1 MQKLGKEAGQAL
13 ERAAQIQAEKINE
26 PDDAANT
33 WQEAFKA
40 YRKTDPQDAARVLQL
55 AINHYT
61 SKGNFRRAATQ
72 QQSLAEVW
80 ENEVGDQKMA
90 LDAYDTAA
98 SWFENDG
105 AEA

>member
-13 ERAAQIQAEKINE
+13 EHAAQIQADKINE

-40 YRKTDPQDAARVLQL
+40 YRKTDPQDAARVLQF

-61 SKGNFRRAATQ
+61 SKVILQ
-72 QQSLAEVW
+72 
-80 ENEVGDQKMA
+80 ENWVRSS
-90 LDAYDTAA
+90 AYTICL
-98 SWFENDG
+98 
-105 AEA
+105 

>member
-13 ERAAQIQAEKINE
+13 ERAAQIQADKINE

-40 YRKTDPQDAARVLQL
+40 YRKTDPQDAARVLQF

-61 SKGNFRRAATQ
+61 SKVSLLEKFGSLVGLHNLPVGQLPESCNTATK
-72 QQSLAEVW
+72 S
-80 ENEVGDQKMA
+80 G
-90 LDAYDTAA
+90 
-98 SWFENDG
+98 
-105 AEA
+105 